1 MNARK
6 LESDCVWVRQS
17 LDAFADGE
25 LDAGHA
31 VDVEAHLEGCTEC
44 RSRLEA
50 EQLCRRSLKRIVRR
64 PAPEALREKLRARLE
79 AEREA
84 EAEGRYAE
92 QDDVREA
99 ARAAADV
106 RGDEDAKGPRLM
118 QLRYTAA
125 LAAAATLALAFGTSR
140 QWDVNFREAR
150 PKQPVEA
157 SVVSFD
163 NVLDDFIAMHASP
176 IPPETTDPDD
186 IAKFEPWVGVPIRRT
201 TTFEP
206 LGGKFRG
213 GRMNIVR
220 AHPAAVLQYQ
230 TPSQHRVTVY
240 VFNTRTIPFR
250 APQRLEERMVQQ
262 RPVYVGRVG
271 GYSVAALDTGG
282 VGYAVASDLDD
293 DTSARL
299 VASVGRY

>member
-6 LESDCVWVRQS
+6 LESDCAWVRQS

-31 VDVEAHLEGCTEC
+31 VDVEAHMEGCAEC
-44 RSRLEA
+44 RAGLEA

-64 PAPEALREKLRARLE
+64 PAPDALREKLCARLE
-79 AEREA
+79 AERVAQAQERDVEREEERA
-84 EAEGRYAE
+84 E
-92 QDDVREA
+92 
-99 ARAAADV
+99 ARAADA
-106 RGDEDAKGPRLM
+106 RGDEDAKGPRLV
-118 QLRYTAA
+118 QFGYTAA
-125 LAAAATLALAFGTSR
+125 LAAAAGLALAFGTSR
-140 QWDVNFREAR
+140 QWDVNFREER
-150 PKQPVEA
+150 PTQPAEA

-163 NVLDDFIAMHASP
+163 NVLDDFVAMHASP

-186 IAKFEPWVGVPIRRT
+186 IAKFEPWVGVPMRRT
-201 TTFEP
+201 AAFEP

-220 AHPAAVLQYQ
+220 AQPAAVLQYQ
-230 TPSQHRVTVY
+230 TPGQHRVTVY
-240 VFNTRTIPFR
+240 VFNTRAIPFR
-250 APQRLEERMVQQ
+250 IPQRLQERMVQQ
-262 RPVYVGRVG
+262 RAVYVGRVG
-271 GYSVAALDTGG
+271 GYSVAALDTEG